1 MAALQAA
8 KRASKLEDQLRA
20 ARAEQ
25 EVLVTQSEEAS
36 ARVAA
41 AQAARDRAVKEVVI
55 PCSPS
60 HSAAM
65 CAWHPVSSYWASRVA
80 VNYAIRVCVWSY
92 FYGHTMHHMVLTG
105 ANQRQRQ
112 MR

>member
-8 KRASKLEDQLRA
+8 KRASKLEDQLHA

-55 PCSPS
+55 PCSPMS
-60 HSAAM
+60 QRS
-65 CAWHPVSSYWASRVA
+65 
-80 VNYAIRVCVWSY
+80 NVCTAPSLKLPSLPS
-92 FYGHTMHHMVLTG
+92 GCQL
-105 ANQRQRQ
+105 RQSCVCPELS
-112 MR
+112 